1 MMIAINETKRAPYEK
16 MRDCKDTGFIRIISL
31 SSICSAKVPFC
42 ICYTIVNCGN
52 RGIYMKYRIF
62 ITRKLA
68 DQIVD
73 PLREK
78 FDVRMWE
85 SESEKVPREV
95 LMREVADADALL
107 SVTADTIDQEV
118 LMAAP
123 KLKIV
128 SNMAVGYNNIDL
140 DVAKE
145 RGIIVTNTPDVL
157 TNTTADLAFGLL
169 IATARRMM
177 EAEDTLRKGQWTSW
191 SPMGYTGMDVGGAT
205 LGIIGMGRIGEAVAR
220 RAKGFDMRIMY
231 HNRSRKIEAEAAYGF
246 EYAELDTL
254 LSEVDFV
261 VILTPLTPETL
272 GMIGERELG
281 LMKKTAVLIN
291 VARGGIVDEAALYQA
306 LKEREIWAAG
316 LDVYQKE
323 PVPLNNPLLTLSNV
337 TVLPHIGS
345 ATIKTRLG
353 MMEMSAKAITA
364 VLEGRK
370 PENRVV

>member
-1 MMIAINETKRAPYEK
+1 MTA
-16 MRDCKDTGFIRIISL
+16 
-31 SSICSAKVPFC
+31 
-42 ICYTIVNCGN
+42 
-52 RGIYMKYRIF
+52 RIF
-62 ITRKLA
+62 ITRKMEEQVVA
-68 DQIVD
+68 

-78 FDVRMWE
+78 YDVRMWD
-85 SESEKVPREV
+85 SESEKVPRDV
-95 LMREVADADALL
+95 LLREVVEADALW
-107 SVTADTIDQEV
+107 SVTADSIDQEV

-140 DVAKE
+140 QVAKE
-145 RGIIVTNTPDVL
+145 RGIMVTNTPDVL

-169 IATARRMM
+169 IATARRLM

-220 RAKGFDMRIMY
+220 RAKGFDMRVLY
-231 HNRSRKIEAEAAYGF
+231 HNRSRKPEAEAAYGF

-254 LSEVDFV
+254 LKEVDFV
-261 VILTPLTPETL
+261 VILAPLTPETM

-291 VARGGIVDEAALYQA
+291 VARGGIVDETALYHA
-306 LKEREIWAAG
+306 LKEGQIWAAG
-316 LDVYQKE
+316 LDVFEKE
-323 PVPLNNPLLTLSNV
+323 PVPLDNPLLTLPNV

-353 MMEMSAKAITA
+353 MMELSAQAILDT
-364 VLEGRK
+364 LEGQEPK
-370 PENRVV
+370 NRVI

>member
-1 MMIAINETKRAPYEK
+1 MEA
-16 MRDCKDTGFIRIISL
+16 
-31 SSICSAKVPFC
+31 
-42 ICYTIVNCGN
+42 
-52 RGIYMKYRIF
+52 RIF
-62 ITRKLA
+62 ITRKMEEQVVA
-68 DQIVD
+68 

-78 FDVRMWE
+78 FEVRMWD
-85 SESEKVPREV
+85 SESEKVPRDV
-95 LMREVADADALL
+95 LLREVVEADALW
-107 SVTADTIDQEV
+107 SVTADSIDQEV

-140 DVAKE
+140 QVAKE

-169 IATARRMM
+169 IATARRLM

-220 RAKGFDMRIMY
+220 RAKGFDMRVLY
-231 HNRSRKIEAEAAYGF
+231 HNRSRKPEAEAAYGF

-254 LSEVDFV
+254 LKEVDFV
-261 VILTPLTPETL
+261 VILAPLTPETM

-291 VARGGIVDEAALYQA
+291 VARGGIVDETALYHA
-306 LKEREIWAAG
+306 LKEGKIWAAG
-316 LDVYQKE
+316 LDVFEKE
-323 PVPLNNPLLTLSNV
+323 PVPLDNPLLTLPNV
-337 TVLPHIGS
+337 TVLLHIGS

-353 MMEMSAKAITA
+353 MMELSAQAILDT
-364 VLEGRK
+364 LEGREAK
-370 PENRVV
+370 NRVV

>member
-1 MMIAINETKRAPYEK
+1 MAA
-16 MRDCKDTGFIRIISL
+16 
-31 SSICSAKVPFC
+31 
-42 ICYTIVNCGN
+42 
-52 RGIYMKYRIF
+52 RIF
-62 ITRKLA
+62 ITRKMEEQVVA
-68 DQIVD
+68 

-78 FDVRMWE
+78 FDVRMWD

-95 LMREVADADALL
+95 LLREVADADALW
-107 SVTADTIDQEV
+107 SVTADSIDQEV

-140 DVAKE
+140 QVAKE
-145 RGIIVTNTPDVL
+145 RGVIVTNTPDVL

-169 IATARRMM
+169 IATARRLM

-220 RAKGFDMRIMY
+220 RAKGFDMRVLY
-231 HNRSRKIEAEAAYGF
+231 HNRSRKPEAEAAYGF

-254 LSEVDFV
+254 LKEVDFV
-261 VILTPLTPETL
+261 VILAPLTPETM

-291 VARGGIVDEAALYQA
+291 VARGGIVDETALYHA
-306 LKEREIWAAG
+306 LKEGQIWAAG
-316 LDVYQKE
+316 LDVFEKE
-323 PVPLNNPLLTLSNV
+323 PVPLDNPLLTLPNV

-353 MMEMSAKAITA
+353 MMELSAQAILDT
-364 VLEGRK
+364 LEGRETK
-370 PENRVV
+370 NRVV

>member
-1 MMIAINETKRAPYEK
+1 MAA
-16 MRDCKDTGFIRIISL
+16 
-31 SSICSAKVPFC
+31 
-42 ICYTIVNCGN
+42 
-52 RGIYMKYRIF
+52 RIF
-62 ITRKLA
+62 ITRKMEEQVVA
-68 DQIVD
+68 

-78 FDVRMWE
+78 FDVRMWD
-85 SESEKVPREV
+85 SESEKAPRDVLLREV
-95 LMREVADADALL
+95 VEADALW
-107 SVTADTIDQEV
+107 SVTADSIDQEV

-140 DVAKE
+140 EVAKE

-169 IATARRMM
+169 IATARRLM

-191 SPMGYTGMDVGGAT
+191 SPMGYTGMDVGGAK

-220 RAKGFDMRIMY
+220 RAKGFDMRVLY
-231 HNRSRKIEAEAAYGF
+231 HNRSRKPEAEAAYGF
-246 EYAELDTL
+246 EYAELDAL
-254 LSEVDFV
+254 LKEVDFV
-261 VILTPLTPETL
+261 VILAPLTPETK

-291 VARGGIVDEAALYQA
+291 VARGGIVDETALYHA
-306 LKEREIWAAG
+306 LKEGQIWAAG
-316 LDVYQKE
+316 LDVFEKE
-323 PVPLNNPLLTLSNV
+323 PVPLDNPLLTLPNV

-353 MMEMSAKAITA
+353 MMELSAQAILDT
-364 VLEGRK
+364 LEGREPK
-370 PENRVV
+370 NRIV